1 MIEYFRGEKFVK
13 QNQVDECEVVHDTK
27 DCPGRNAEGVD
38 ISGYQYSINGLP
50 RDKCDHI
57 LI

>member
-1 MIEYFRGEKFVK
+1 MRLIKKFVK